1 MHAASAIDDAK
12 TREQLEADV
21 ARMEAELAQRDAQLA
36 ELQEARDAHLAE
48 LNATRAE
55 LALCMVSPS
64 PSHASEDT
72 KNDGGDDGVSEL
84 PCAATTDGATDDR
97 MVSRTAAAPTSTP
110 RPAPK
115 GNDVPEDKAGQ
126 GNQDQGDQDGGGDD
140 AGMYDGSRSDD
151 LVGPPT
157 RGLYEKG
164 QLGEHARTGAELWN
178 STDKWNIDDL
188 VGHPAAG
195 DDRDQWFAEMLDP
208 PEYDPSF
215 LFPVPNRAQSEC
227 ALRCEKAEGELVQS
241 KSCLLRGLDCV
252 YHKSCLDEQAR
263 HG

>member
-1 MHAASAIDDAK
+1 MDAL
-12 TREQLEADV
+12 T
-21 ARMEAELAQRDAQLA
+21 
-36 ELQEARDAHLAE
+36 
-48 LNATRAE
+48 
-55 LALCMVSPS
+55 
-64 PSHASEDT
+64 
-72 KNDGGDDGVSEL
+72 NDLVG
-84 PCAATTDGATDDR
+84 P
-97 MVSRTAAAPTSTP
+97 PT
-110 RPAPK
+110 
-115 GNDVPEDKAGQ
+115 
-126 GNQDQGDQDGGGDD
+126 
-140 AGMYDGSRSDD
+140 SRSDD

-157 RGLYEKG
+157 SRSDDLVGSPTSRSYQVIPKV
-164 QLGEHARTGAELWN
+164 GERRLPHARTGPELWN
-178 STDKWNIDDL
+178 STDKWNVDDL

-195 DDRDQWFAEMLDP
+195 VDRDQWFAEMLDP